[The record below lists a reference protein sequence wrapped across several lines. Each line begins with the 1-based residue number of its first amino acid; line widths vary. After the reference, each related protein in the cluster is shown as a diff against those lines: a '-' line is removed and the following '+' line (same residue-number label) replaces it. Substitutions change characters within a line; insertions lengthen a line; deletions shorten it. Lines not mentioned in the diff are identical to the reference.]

1 MKLGF
6 RSFLILIGLLLIVSS
21 FYLGDWSIWLGGPI
35 FFMGVILKYI
45 DRGS

>member
-1 MKLGF
+1 MNLGF
-6 RSFLILIGLLLIVSS
+6 RNLLILVGLILIVSYA
-21 FYLGDWSIWLGGPI
+21 YLGDWSIWLGGPI

>member
-6 RSFLILIGLLLIVSS
+6 RNLLILIGLLLIITS
-21 FYLGDWSIWLGGPI
+21 FYLGDWSIWLGGPLL
-35 FFMGVILKYI
+35 FMGVILKYI